1 MAIVQMIR
9 RKAAAIGYEY
19 AETIADG
26 EDGDT
31 IQIFPMG
38 PGLAKVTCRIITGSN
53 TGKFQFTTSLD
64 ADVLAGTAVWSDWAK
79 GDITGTDWD
88 VLLSQ
93 VTGLRGVSVS
103 GEVKI
108 EVIL

>member
-1 MAIVQMIR
+1 MAVVQMTK
-9 RKAAAIGYEY
+9 RKAAALGYEY

-26 EDGDT
+26 VNGDT
-31 IQIFPMG
+31 IRVFPMG
-38 PGLAKVTCRIITGSN
+38 PGNARVTCRIIAGAG
-53 TGKFQFTTSLD
+53 TGKFQFTTSPD
-64 ADVLAGTAVWSDWAK
+64 ANVIADTAVWSDWAK

-108 EVIL
+108 EVVI